1 MLLYLPGSLSV
12 TVSGVA
18 SVASLY
24 DLSALI
30 QPHTVRS
37 VTPLRGLTT
46 GGTPVTV
53 HGTLFGGDATVL
65 FLERNSNGTLT
76 GNSSECA
83 WRSGGMPGAMCN
95 DTVVR
100 WVTDVFVFAP
110 LFS

>member
-1 MLLYLPGSLSV
+1 M
-12 TVSGVA
+12 TVSGVP
-18 SVASLY
+18 SVTSLY

-30 QPHTVRS
+30 QPPTVRS

-53 HGTLFGGDATVL
+53 QGTLFGGDATVL
-65 FLERNSNGTLT
+65 FLERSATGAFT

-100 WVTDVFVFAP
+100 WVTDVFI
-110 LFS
+110 LHLCLLIS